1 MRRGNA
7 QWGAVLFAGL
17 AAGSASAL
25 SPGEVFEKVAPSVW
39 AVRSLDEQERP
50 FGYGSAVVI
59 GPGRLVTNCHV
70 LAKAKAIQLRR
81 ENVIYE
87 ATLERAHHAR
97 DLCLLSAKNLPS
109 PAVAIGKLEDV
120 KVGQRVYAVGN
131 PQRLALTLSE
141 GLISGLRGAE
151 GKPLLQTTAPISPG
165 SSGGGLF
172 DDNGLLIGITTFGI
186 VDDRRTTQNLNFAV
200 PAEWILELT
209 APKAAALPGG
219 DPKQASGI
227 AGLPPVGAIWKYRFQ
242 DRQYARNERVFTVRV
257 SGIES
262 RDVRESFA
270 VENGGES
277 SNAVDSASMRFA
289 ARRLNRDY
297 AVIELAPYYFFTD
310 QGRASAGQLPSNYP
324 GDAPWRIEA
333 GELSTEVVTV
343 PAGTYNATR
352 IDVRGSAGVQ
362 GVAGMSAAGSAGHQ
376 PARFHYTAWYASEVN
391 RYVMIHHRTW
401 NLGQQQISDEI
412 VQLLEYRL
420 N

>member
-1 MRRGNA
+1 MRRSNLA
-7 QWGAVLFAGL
+7 WGAVFL
-17 AAGSASAL
+17 AALEAGSASAL

-59 GPGRLVTNCHV
+59 GPGQLVTNCHV
-70 LAKAKAIQLRR
+70 LAKAKHIQLRR
-81 ENVIYE
+81 ENVTYE
-87 ATLERAHHAR
+87 AKLELAHHAR
-97 DLCLLSAKNLPS
+97 DLCLLSAKNFPA
-109 PAVAIGKLEDV
+109 PAVMIGKLEDV

-141 GLISGLRGAE
+141 GLISGLRGEE

-172 DDNGLLIGITTFGI
+172 DENGLLIGITTFGI
-186 VDDRRTTQNLNFAV
+186 VNERRTTQNLNFAV
-200 PAEWILELT
+200 PAEWARELT
-209 APKAAALPGG
+209 APKAAAAPRDDL
-219 DPKQASGI
+219 KQAAAV
-227 AGLPPVGAIWKYRFQ
+227 AGLPPVGATWKYRFH
-242 DRQYARNERVFTVRV
+242 DRQYARNDRVFTVRV

-277 SNAVDSASMRFA
+277 SNAVDTGSMRFA
-289 ARRLNRDY
+289 TRRLNRDY

-310 QGRASAGQLPSNYP
+310 QGRASTPQPPSNYP

-333 GELSTEVVTV
+333 VELSTEVVTV
-343 PAGTYNATR
+343 PAGTYNAMR
-352 IDVRGSAGVQ
+352 IDVRGTAGVH
-362 GVAGMSAAGSAGHQ
+362 GVAGMSAAASAGHL
-376 PARFHYTAWYASEVN
+376 PARFNYTAWYATEVN
-391 RYVMIHHRTW
+391 RYVMIQHRTW
-401 NLGQQQISDEI
+401 NLSQQQISDEV